1 MLYLDCFD
9 QRSVFDK
16 PIEAFGWTYHDG
28 CSINMSSLYTRLIQ
42 EAGRYCE
49 CFASDIIYDIES
61 VEKAIEN
68 RESCEFVFAFREYG
82 VNSWSMIEHS
92 YPEQL
97 YEYRSIWKLDLA
109 FSDDGE
115 VAAKLYRAE
124 YSRAKHNAK
133 LREEEEKA
141 GE

>member
-1 MLYLDCFD
+1 MLYLDCFE
-9 QRSVFDK
+9 QRSIFDK
-16 PIEAFGWTYHDG
+16 PIEECGWTYHDG
-28 CSINMSSLYTRLIQ
+28 CLINMSTIYTRLIQ

-49 CFASDIIYDIES
+49 AYASDIIYDIES
-61 VEKAIEN
+61 VKKAIESW
-68 RESCEFVFAFREYG
+68 ESREFVFAFREYG

-97 YEYRSIWKLDLA
+97 YEYRSIWKLDLN
-109 FSDDGE
+109 FNSHGE
-115 VAAKLYRAE
+115 ISAKLYRAE

-133 LREEEEKA
+133 LREEEKA